1 MNFNS
6 LTKQLKQLKDHP
18 IPKTG
23 NYMLKKGQ
31 VVANK
36 TQQAMLQRAKTAK
49 QREKIIK
56 ELQRKKPRRMK
67 TTRFVRA

>member
-36 TQQAMLQRAKTAK
+36 TQQAM
-49 QREKIIK
+49 
-56 ELQRKKPRRMK
+56 
-67 TTRFVRA
+67 